1 MSKVFEYLQGDK
13 IIWIVI
19 LLLSIISVL
28 VVYSSTE
35 TLAYKYRDGNT
46 EYYIIK
52 HFLIILS
59 GLGLMWLCHKVNYG
73 KYAKIAEILLLVS
86 GILLLVT
93 LFFGSELNSAK
104 RWIEIPILRLSFQP
118 SDLAKLAM
126 IMYTARILA
135 VYQNSIKESNKAFLK
150 IIIPLFIICAL
161 IAPADLSSATL
172 LFCTC
177 FLLMFIGRIR
187 IKHLF
192 AGGASAVI
200 FALVLYAC
208 ASLAG
213 LEGRTETWKARAQS
227 FFQDEGDSWQ
237 SVQSKIAI
245 ANGGLVGNG
254 PGNSEQSNYLPHPY
268 SDFIYAII
276 IEEYGLLG
284 GLIVALLYLV
294 LLFRSVRIFIK
305 SPKAFGAMLAV
316 GLSISLVVQALM
328 NMAVAVEL
336 LPVTGLVL
344 PMISMGGT
352 SLIFTSISI
361 GIILSVS
368 RYIEEIENNNQVLA

>member
-1 MSKVFEYLQGDK
+1 
-13 IIWIVI
+13 
-19 LLLSIISVL
+19 
-28 VVYSSTE
+28 
-35 TLAYKYRDGNT
+35 LAYKYRDGNT

-73 KYAKIAEILLLVS
+73 KYAKIAEIMLLVS
-86 GILLLVT
+86 GILLMVT

-135 VYQNSIKESNKAFLK
+135 VYQNSIKESNKAFIK
-150 IIIPLFIICAL
+150 IIVPLFIICAL
-161 IAPADLSSATL
+161 IAPADLSSAAL

-192 AGGASAVI
+192 VGSAAAVI

-213 LEGRTETWKARAQS
+213 FEGRTETWKTRAQN
-227 FFQDEGDSWQ
+227 FMQDDGDSWQ
-237 SVQSKIAI
+237 SVQAKIAI
-245 ANGGLVGNG
+245 ANGGLIGNG

-284 GLIVALLYLV
+284 GLLVAVLYLI

-368 RYIEEIENNNQVLA
+368 RYIEEIENSNQSLVK